1 MKWILVMSSVILCS
15 ALGWAQQERP
25 YGGGT
30 GFFAAG
36 GQVLGIKELSER
48 LSQAGYGKL
57 PGVGVLIGGGG
68 MSWIGNFGIGGEGY
82 AVFERRVS
90 GAAGEAALS
99 GGWGTFSVAFA
110 PFVWDGI
117 RISAI
122 GGIGGGSLGIALKR
136 GELEV
141 PFDSLLQRP
150 LGNARLSTGGW
161 LAQVAAG
168 AELEP
173 FPGLLVGLRA
183 GYVLPIGWDV
193 PGLEDGGKVPGV
205 PKADL
210 GGWSLRLFLGGGSPI
225 RRTMLRSDDGS

>member
-1 MKWILVMSSVILCS
+1 MKRTLVASLVIFCSV
-15 ALGWAQQERP
+15 LGWAQQEQL
-25 YGGGT
+25 YGGGM

-36 GQVLGIKELSER
+36 GQVLGIGELSER

-57 PGVGVLIGGGG
+57 PGVGMLIGGGG
-68 MSWIGNFGIGGEGY
+68 MGWIGNFGIGGEGY
-82 AVFERRVS
+82 VVLERRIS
-90 GAAGEAALS
+90 GATGEAALS
-99 GGWGTFSVAFA
+99 GGWGMFSAAYA

-122 GGIGGGSLGIALKR
+122 GSIGGGSLGIALKR

-168 AELEP
+168 AELELL
-173 FPGLLVGLRA
+173 PGLLVGLRA
-183 GYVLPIGWDV
+183 GYVLPIGWDA
-193 PGLEDGGKVPGV
+193 PGLEDGGRVPGV

-210 GGWSLRLFLGGGSPI
+210 RGWSLRLFLGGGSPI
-225 RRTMLRSDDGS
+225 RRTDYAPQSD